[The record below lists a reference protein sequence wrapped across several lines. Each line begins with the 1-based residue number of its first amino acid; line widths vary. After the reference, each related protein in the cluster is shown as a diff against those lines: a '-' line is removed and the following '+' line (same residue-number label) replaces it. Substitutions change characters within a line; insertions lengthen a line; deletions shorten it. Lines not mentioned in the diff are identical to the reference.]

1 MKNKSV
7 QETLYELKKEKLLL
21 DHELKDSIAQEKSEN
36 TKKMSVMKM
45 KLDIAEIAVDKTKE
59 NERRKLV
66 LESEFDKE
74 RAFLLHKL
82 SDCSCNLK
90 INQYFVF
97 FC

>member
-1 MKNKSV
+1 
-7 QETLYELKKEKLLL
+7 
-21 DHELKDSIAQEKSEN
+21 
-36 TKKMSVMKM
+36 MKM
-45 KLDIAEIAVDKTKE
+45 KLDIAEDKTKE

-66 LESEFDKE
+66 LESKFDKE
-74 RAFLLHKL
+74 RALLLHKL